1 MTFTF
6 KIRCIVN
13 KKFPFGLLGFKLSH
27 KIQEAETLVFQPSFM
42 IVKAL
47 EKDILFFLNSCI
59 TVL

>member
-27 KIQEAETLVFQPSFM
+27 KIQEAETLASFM